1 MLVGEYGLRR
11 LEEARVAIIGLG
23 GVGAYAVEMI
33 CRSGVGHLLLLD
45 CDKVSVSNRNR
56 QLCALEST
64 VGKRKT
70 EVMAARLRDINP
82 RVDISVLADFIT
94 PDNVP
99 LLLDPYKIDFL
110 VDAIDTLSPKIALI
124 SYCLSHNIKMVSS
137 MGAGAKFDATQI
149 RLADISKSRNCPL
162 AHMMTDTNN
171 YNNSI
176 FPSTLQMAS
185 RLLETGLD
193 KERIQSAVF
202 DNFSESR
209 MRLMGYMLQKKL
221 VVLPKQH
228 SAYMTLTER
237 EKHAGHRQDD
247 PEHNGEQVASPTS
260 GTSRPDTS
268 RLWSCR

>member
-1 MLVGEYGLRR
+1 MAARSIELDMVDDWKERTGMLVGEYGLRR

-162 AHMMTDTNN
+162 AHM
-171 YNNSI
+171 
-176 FPSTLQMAS
+176 LRK
-185 RLLETGLD
+185 RLRYIGITTGFDVAYSEELPD
-193 KERIQSAVF
+193 RDAIVEIDPHEERNKKSQVGTVSYLPAVF
-202 DNFSESR
+202 GCVCAQACITYI
-209 MRLMGYMLQKKL
+209 LGL
-221 VVLPKQH
+221 VKQP
-228 SAYMTLTER
+228 
-237 EKHAGHRQDD
+237 D
-247 PEHNGEQVASPTS
+247 
-260 GTSRPDTS
+260 GTYAPQA
-268 RLWSCR
+268 